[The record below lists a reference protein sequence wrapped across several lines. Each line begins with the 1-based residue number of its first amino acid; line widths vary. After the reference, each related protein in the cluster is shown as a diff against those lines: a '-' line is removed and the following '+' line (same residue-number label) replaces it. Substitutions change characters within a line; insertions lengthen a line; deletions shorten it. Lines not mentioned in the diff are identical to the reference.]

1 MFFLLRFG
9 VFLMEG
15 KTHALG
21 GRVCSLAGFIVL
33 KESGYLISSETVS
46 PALQFLLLYGTGMY
60 GGIWSDNDQP
70 WSSSPCND
78 PFSWVQNKVLRAFN
92 KTYRVMNKSMGA
104 KEKRYSLR
112 YKIVKFLACRHR
124 SWQTHS
130 EFTLLVL
137 YVLWCL
143 NLEAV
148 QSEVNLV
155 LKLLMILGFSFGIIS
170 HIFLDMLTSEGV
182 PLMIGEFCSIFFPS
196 IRIPKVVHLVPSR
209 PEFDGGSAWELSIRR
224 ILRYT
229 QYVLILVIVP
239 YIFGISVPSILYS
252 LLS

>member
-1 MFFLLRFG
+1 
-9 VFLMEG
+9 MEG

-33 KESGYLISSETVS
+33 KESGYLISSDVVS

-78 PFSWVQNKVLRAFN
+78 PFSWVQNKALHVFN
-92 KTYRVMNKSMGA
+92 KPYKIMDKSMGA
-104 KEKRYSLR
+104 KEKRFSLQ
-112 YKIVKFLACRHR
+112 YKLVKFLACKHR

-137 YVLWCL
+137 YILWCL
-143 NLEAV
+143 NLETV
-148 QSEVNLV
+148 QSEVNLI
-155 LKLLMILGFSFGIIS
+155 LKLLLILGFAMGVVS
-170 HIFLDMLTSEGV
+170 HIFLDLLTSEGI
-182 PLMIGEFCSIFFPS
+182 PLMLGEFCSIFLPS
-196 IRIPKVVHLVPSR
+196 IKLPTNLHLVPSR
-209 PEFDGGSAWELSIRR
+209 PEFNTGSAWELSIRR
-224 ILRYT
+224 LLRYT
-229 QYVLILVIVP
+229 QYVLMVIILL
-239 YIFGISVPSILYS
+239 YLFGISVPAIVYN